1 MNFKLMLISY
11 ITYKFVMLEKFS
23 VIYDIFTVKV
33 EIKEDDI
40 TLEETTDHTI
50 FFIES

>member
-33 EIKEDDI
+33 EIKEDI